1 MQAAKKAH
9 ISSFIDN
16 LDNKYE
22 TNVGERGVKLSGGQ
36 RQRIGIARSIY
47 KKYQLLVLDEATSA
61 LDNYTEKKVIENICE
76 EGNTIL
82 MIAHRLTTL
91 KKCNKILKLSNQQIN
106 EIDPNEINLKSNE
119 NG

>member
-1 MQAAKKAH
+1 
-9 ISSFIDN
+9 
-16 LDNKYE
+16 
-22 TNVGERGVKLSGGQ
+22 
-36 RQRIGIARSIY
+36 
-47 KKYQLLVLDEATSA
+47 
-61 LDNYTEKKVIENICE
+61 
-76 EGNTIL
+76 TIL